1 MLAVK
6 SSSDKTFRGD
16 KLQIYDSLPEEN
28 GLQRY
33 LVGGA
38 VRDKLLNIDSY
49 DKDWVVVGSTPQ
61 EMESLGFTAVG
72 KDFPVFLHPKTKE
85 EHALARTERKSGSGY
100 TGFECYFAPDV
111 SLEEDLMRRDLT
123 INAIAQDDEG
133 QLYDPHHGQKDLSD
147 RILRHVSDAFVEDPL
162 RVLRVAR
169 FAAKL
174 HHLNFTVAPETM
186 DMMSEIVQSGELAH
200 LTAERVWQE
209 WHKSLST
216 PHPEVFLSVLK
227 ECGALAIVLPEVD
240 ALFGVPQPE
249 KWHPEI
255 DTGIHTL
262 MVAQQAALLSPSL
275 PVRFAAQVHDLGK
288 GVTPESEWPS
298 HKMHC
303 HTGLKII
310 KKLCERVRVPNEFR
324 DLALLVCE
332 QHSNIHRAGELK
344 PTTFLK
350 VLNKFDVWRKPD
362 RLNDILLCCQ
372 ADHAGRR
379 GLEDQPY
386 PQKARFEAAYQAAL
400 QVEVKAI
407 IADGF
412 KGKDIREEQEKRRAV
427 AIESALSEITDS

>member
-1 MLAVK
+1 M
-6 SSSDKTFRGD
+6 
-16 KLQIYDSLPEEN
+16 QIYDSLPKGN

-49 DKDWVVVGSTPQ
+49 DRDWVVVGSTPQ
-61 EMESLGFTAVG
+61 EMKSLGFSAVG

-123 INAIAQDDEG
+123 INAIAQDDKG
-133 QLYDPHHGQKDLSD
+133 QLYDPYHGQQDLSN

-186 DMMSEIVQSGELAH
+186 VMMSEIVQSGELAH

-216 PHPEVFLSVLK
+216 PHPEVFLSVLR
-227 ECGALAIVLPEVD
+227 ECGALAVVLPEID

-288 GVTPESEWPS
+288 GITPESEWPS

-310 KKLCERVRVPNEFR
+310 KKLCDRVRVPNEFR
-324 DLALLVCE
+324 DLALLVCD

-350 VLNKFDVWRKPD
+350 VLNKFDVWRKPE

-372 ADHAGRR
+372 ADHAGRK
-379 GLEDQPY
+379 GLETQPY
-386 PQKARFEAAYQAAL
+386 PQKSRFEAAYQAAL

-412 KGKDIREEQEKRRAV
+412 QGKDIREEQEKRRAT
-427 AIESALSEITDS
+427 AIENALSELADH

>member
-1 MLAVK
+1 M
-6 SSSDKTFRGD
+6 
-16 KLQIYDSLPEEN
+16 QIYDSLPKGN

-49 DKDWVVVGSTPQ
+49 DRDWVVVGSTPQ
-61 EMESLGFTAVG
+61 EMKSLGFSAVG

-123 INAIAQDDEG
+123 INAIAQDDKG
-133 QLYDPHHGQKDLSD
+133 QLYDPYHGQQDLSN
-147 RILRHVSDAFVEDPL
+147 RILRHVSNAFVEDPL

-186 DMMSEIVQSGELAH
+186 VMMSEIVQSGELAH

-216 PHPEVFLSVLK
+216 PHPEVFLSVLR
-227 ECGALAIVLPEVD
+227 ECGALAVVLPEID

-288 GVTPESEWPS
+288 GITPESEWPS

-310 KKLCERVRVPNEFR
+310 KKLCDRVRVPNEFR
-324 DLALLVCE
+324 DLALLVCD

-350 VLNKFDVWRKPD
+350 VLNKFDVWRKPE

-372 ADHAGRR
+372 ADHAGRK
-379 GLEDQPY
+379 GLETQPY

-412 KGKDIREEQEKRRAV
+412 QGKDIREEQEKRRAT
-427 AIESALSEITDS
+427 AIENALSELADH